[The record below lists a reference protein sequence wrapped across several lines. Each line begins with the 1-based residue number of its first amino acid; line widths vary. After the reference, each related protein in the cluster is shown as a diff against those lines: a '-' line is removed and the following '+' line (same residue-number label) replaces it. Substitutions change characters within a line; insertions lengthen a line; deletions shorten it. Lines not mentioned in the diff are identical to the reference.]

1 MVLIQEKWGGSLRQ
15 IIRYGVVGLL
25 SNLLGYLVYLLIT
38 WLGVD
43 PKLTVTLFYPLA
55 ATIAYSGHAKYSFS
69 YKGGHAGG
77 FSRYV
82 VVHVFGYLLNI
93 TTLYF
98 FVDVLFYPHQ
108 LVQLCNIF
116 LVAGF
121 LFVAFKYFA
130 FQSDQEEARQ

>member
-1 MVLIQEKWGGSLRQ
+1 MVLNQENWGGSLRQ
-15 IIRYGVVGLL
+15 LIRYGVVGLL

-55 ATIAYSGHAKYSFS
+55 ATIAYSGHAQYSFA
-69 YKGGHAGG
+69 YKGGHASG

-82 VVHVFGYLLNI
+82 VAHVFGYLLNI
-93 TTLYF
+93 ASLYF
-98 FVDVLFYPHQ
+98 FVDVLLYPHQ

-130 FQSDQEEARQ
+130 FQSGKEEARL

>member
-43 PKLTVTLFYPLA
+43 PKLAVTLFYPLA

-69 YKGGHAGG
+69 YKGGHASG
-77 FSRYV
+77 FSSYV
-82 VVHVFGYLLNI
+82 VTHVFGYLLNI
-93 TTLYF
+93 ASLFF
-98 FVDVLFYPHQ
+98 FVDVLLYPHQ

-130 FQSDQEEARQ
+130 FQSGKEESR

>member
-1 MVLIQEKWGGSLRQ
+1 MVLIQEKWGDTLRQ

-69 YKGGHAGG
+69 YKGGHASG

-82 VVHVFGYLLNI
+82 VTHVFGYLLNI
-93 TTLYF
+93 ASLFF
-98 FVDVLFYPHQ
+98 FVDVLLYPHQ

-130 FQSDQEEARQ
+130 FQSGKEEARQ